1 MGRVWR
7 LLTLVLGLVLAVA
20 VLDDASRID
29 VLARLAGTDDAAVVA
44 GLAYLFALLVF
55 AGAVLAFP
63 APRGAAIVLLVGGVL
78 GLVLGRGTI
87 WENALVWGGASLALA
102 LVAWLGHRAKRRGAR
117 RRAIARGRG
126 GVVAGGA
133 PMEGGGG
140 G

>member
-7 LLTLVLGLVLAVA
+7 GLTLVLGLVLAVA

-55 AGAVLAFP
+55 AGAVLALP
-63 APRGAAIVLLVGGVL
+63 APRGAAVLLLIGGGI
-78 GLVLGRGTI
+78 GLVLGAGTI
-87 WENALVWGGASLALA
+87 WQNALVWGGAALVLA

-117 RRAIARGRG
+117 RRSIARGRSDA
-126 GVVAGGA
+126 VAGVA
-133 PMEGGGG
+133 PIEGGGG